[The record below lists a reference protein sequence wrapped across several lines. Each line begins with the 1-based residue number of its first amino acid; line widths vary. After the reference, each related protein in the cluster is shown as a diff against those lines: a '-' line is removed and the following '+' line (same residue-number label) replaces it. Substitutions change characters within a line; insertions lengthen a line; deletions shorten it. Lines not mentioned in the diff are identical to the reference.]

1 MANAVTACRDNAPAD
16 RTTATTTATDANIA
30 AAIMAYLETSASQP
44 LPPLAL
50 ARRTGLSQSL
60 PPVRS
65 LLPPSSEDIP
75 SAQDAAPA
83 ARNNVS
89 NRKVFISVIGN

>member
-16 RTTATTTATDANIA
+16 RTTTTTTATDANIA

-50 ARRTGLSQSL
+50 ARRPDYPRVCLLSGVSCRRHLKTSHQ
-60 PPVRS
+60 PRMQ
-65 LLPPSSEDIP
+65 LLLRGITFQIERFLFP
-75 SAQDAAPA
+75 
-83 ARNNVS
+83 
-89 NRKVFISVIGN
+89 